1 MTEREKRH
9 YYTFADNGGA
19 LAVPIRMTSGAYG
32 ADPETA
38 AKAIRFIRT
47 HATDDAELL
56 IDILGLTEHDEP

>member
-19 LAVPIRMTSGAYG
+19 LAAPVRMASGAY
-32 ADPETA
+32 APDPQVA

-47 HATDDAELL
+47 HAPDDAELL
-56 IDILGLTEHDEP
+56 MDILGLTDE